1 MACTD
6 NGCFGCSTDVACGD
20 WHKIVN
26 QIETAKLSGVEKR
39 RRRAEQSFTDAIGR
53 RTHPFPDSA
62 GDSLRH
68 RGRDV
73 CNTPVAPFI
82 GSSCRPVKAGPV
94 IRLRGSKKMAWKPR
108 PRPDRVHTPRME
120 QASHAYARAAAC
132 SRNLSNQRATQCQTA
147 HCVAG
152 SRELQERS
160 DARPGISEIFPPRIA
175 LSKRTSSKIL
185 R

>member
-1 MACTD
+1 VACTD
-6 NGCFGCSTDVACGD
+6 NGCFGRSTDVAYGD

-26 QIETAKLSGVEKR
+26 QIETAKLSGVESLR
-39 RRRAEQSFTDAIGR
+39 GCAEQALQMQLDSKTY
-53 RTHPFPDSA
+53 PFPDSA

-68 RGRDV
+68 RGPGCLRHASGTV
-73 CNTPVAPFI
+73 HWKFMPSGQGKA
-82 GSSCRPVKAGPV
+82 CRPAS
-94 IRLRGSKKMAWKPR
+94 REKKKAWKPR
-108 PRPDRVHTPRME
+108 PWPGRVCTPRME

-175 LSKRTSSKIL
+175 SSKRTSSKIL